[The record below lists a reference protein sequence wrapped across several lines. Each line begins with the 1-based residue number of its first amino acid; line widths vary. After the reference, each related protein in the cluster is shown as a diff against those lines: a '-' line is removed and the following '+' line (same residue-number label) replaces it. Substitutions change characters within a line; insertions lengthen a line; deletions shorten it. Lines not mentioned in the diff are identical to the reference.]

1 MSTRVR
7 EVIADLE
14 SQGWTFT
21 RTSKGHWRGK
31 HPDAPKKVLIL
42 SGTSSDWRADANAK
56 AIARRL
62 VS

>member
-1 MSTRVR
+1 MSKEVR

-14 SQGWTFT
+14 KQGWVFV

-31 HPDAPKKVLIL
+31 HPDAPRKVLIL
-42 SGTSSDWRADANAK
+42 SGTSSDWRANANAR
-56 AIARRL
+56 ALARRL